1 MNIGKKLY
9 ELRKSKNL
17 SQEEVAEKLNVTRQT
32 VSKWETNQ
40 STPDFDKIIPLCE
53 LFEISS
59 DELLTGK
66 KKEQSEESHNQ
77 NGFSEENNVEENVMT
92 KEQAKIKTAEIVS
105 SSVFGYVLSLVFVII
120 GIPVLRLNPVLI
132 SSLFLVIIGFI
143 TARLVKHF
151 MSVPKFEETKKE
163 KKEKKLIKQIEDIIG
178 TIFTIIYFIV
188 SFLTMAWHITWII
201 FVIYGLVCEVV
212 KLIFMLND
220 KEEDNDEE

>member
-1 MNIGKKLY
+1 MNIGEKLY

-66 KKEQSEESHNQ
+66 KKDESEESYNQ
-77 NGFSEENNVEENVMT
+77 NNLSEENNVEEIVMT
-92 KEQAKIKTAEIVS
+92 KEQAKIKTAEVVS
-105 SSVFGYVLSLVFVII
+105 SSVFGYVLSLVIIMI
-120 GIPVLRLNPVLI
+120 GIPVLRLNPVFI
-132 SSLFLVIIGFI
+132 SSLFLVIVGFI
-143 TARLVKHF
+143 TARLIKHF
-151 MSVPKFEETKKE
+151 MSVPKFEESKKE
-163 KKEKKLIKQIEDIIG
+163 KQEKKLIKQIEDIIG
-178 TIFTIIYFIV
+178 IICTIIYFIV

-201 FVIYGLVCEVV
+201 FVIYGLICEVV